1 MKDIEQVIELENIV
15 REHKDSLDR
24 LIAYSV
30 RGLLVPNTFTI
41 ELAKMQKRTLNR
53 CLSTLSDDEKE
64 LASKYIL
71 ERLQTMNNF
80 IKIRDRLYNVNLIMY
95 VEEFQDSERIFC
107 PEING
112 DKIKDFTSSRLYFS
126 KDDYIQIRG
135 FTIKELQEISNNK
148 NASQ

>member
-71 ERLQTMNNF
+71 ERL
-80 IKIRDRLYNVNLIMY
+80 
-95 VEEFQDSERIFC
+95 
-107 PEING
+107 
-112 DKIKDFTSSRLYFS
+112 
-126 KDDYIQIRG
+126 
-135 FTIKELQEISNNK
+135 
-148 NASQ
+148 